1 MIQIIKQKFKTIF
14 WALLLALFLPV
25 HLIAQDDLEEHILEL
40 AADSLLNGFSLD
52 ELTKFREFYQGEIQ
66 NVIQE
71 SNLLQEKILQDGE
84 KLFSINPDHDF
95 MDRIL
100 YRMGDF
106 YFRKTKDEFFKE
118 MEKYEEAFTQFE
130 EGKTTELPEE
140 PKPDYSASL
149 KMYKIILEKSPDSKL
164 TDGTLYHYAFALEK
178 SYRSEEAVPYYMQ
191 LTNQYSSSRYA
202 PEALIRLGEFH
213 FSPIHR
219 DLDKAIEYYTKALD
233 YRDTHRYN
241 EALYK
246 LGWSYYLIERYSDAV
261 YSFTVLVQD
270 IEEYEHEPGS
280 KKFVNP
286 TLKNEALEYIGV
298 CFRYFGGLD
307 KVLTY
312 VDSLGRPGY
321 GAEVLKKL
329 GDIYRENE
337 EKYIQAKFVYM
348 ALLERYPYYLE
359 SPKIQEKIVLCAKG
373 IEDDDEVFL
382 AQQRLFDVYRPES
395 EWQIQVQQLDIDPY
409 QKLKVLQNASQK
421 AELAQRANIN
431 LLISLGE
438 KKKDAGYYQ
447 LVVEEAKKYLTTF
460 QFDTSAYIIHWNMA
474 LILDTKLNQK
484 EEAYQEYLRIC
495 NDYLSDEYKR
505 NAAENA
511 IVLAREFSEQDKVQD
526 ELETLQI
533 AAQVDSSEQVVSQA
547 STQIASTE
555 KLIEAYNN
563 FIMHYPEDEITAE
576 VLRNVGTM
584 YYNND
589 DFDLSLRYFSTLAQN
604 FPASPF
610 ASQAQFSILE
620 SYFGMKDFNNAE
632 IIAKKIQNDE
642 RLSPELRDKIKTRLA
657 ESIYLDAEALVGE
670 NKHLEAA
677 QRFRELYVEVPDA
690 EFADKSIFQAGVQ
703 FDLAKAFPEAI
714 EAYKELIDN
723 FESSDHYLDAVNNL
737 AIDYGEIEDFT
748 LAASTYEK
756 LSSSQPDLEK
766 AKDALYNSSYFY
778 TKQTAWSDAIRVN
791 RAYVDR
797 FPDAEDT
804 EDIFYD
810 LAELYLKFDDF
821 ENANSVYGEFASRFP
836 DSPRGVETHFKRGAY
851 YLNRNQV
858 DSALQEFDLAV
869 KRNDELKSKSLET
882 NDFYAAEALFLKT
895 EEQYKYY
902 DGIQFNLAHL
912 ESAQKEKRDLL
923 KKLVNQYTRVA
934 AYGTNRLYEATFNV
948 GKAYEDFAVTW
959 SEKELPDMNEMEKV
973 VYLKKQNKTSVQLY
987 EKAFESYK
995 TSFLALQKLVDNY
1008 SSNQPQEEK
1017 QNTGRAVEEDS
1028 TLQVAGR
1035 WIKVSG
1041 EKVSHM
1047 LFNMAELNVGSI
1059 DPLLNAPIPTG
1070 LDEVTSLE
1078 YRNQVLAK
1086 AVYPVVEE
1094 VTKAYIRGLEE
1105 AGQHG
1110 LENNWVAKSRT
1121 GLFNV
1126 MTVLTNQYK
1135 KLFLDAFAT
1144 YEEKYDR
1151 YVNLMNNGTEEEQEN
1166 TLDLA
1171 GSLVNLIELGNNYA
1185 GTMNTSYKLSI
1196 DNVIQQ
1202 PFGNTI
1208 ANSIFSDLIQTTV
1221 QLSAKLEESS
1231 KHAAAMKDKFTVQNQ
1246 QTPKMAYEDAIFTF
1260 SDLESYLHDNALEL
1274 GENTYALSKEYGFN
1288 SPNLNKL
1295 TVLLVNLNPQ
1305 TYAAEFEVP
1314 TDGIV
1319 ISPDESWVYTTE
1331 IQDSTW
1337 MMPEFSDETW
1347 QPADVLEDFSNG
1359 GEPILLSRLPEPVEL
1374 DSSATNSTQDT
1385 QIVLAPQS
1393 YYLRKAFKLDNKPL
1407 SAKLKLN
1414 ADDNVKVYVNG
1425 ISVFEEQD
1433 ESLGWGNVFETDL
1446 SPFLKVGKNLIA
1458 IKLDDTDG
1466 SGHGVQPIIELQTLN
1481 LAAFEEQQKSN
1492 TQLDSGKIT
1501 TMDEQ
1506 IYIRNFVPEK

>member
-1 MIQIIKQKFKTIF
+1 MTQIIQKKFNTIF
-14 WALLLALFLPV
+14 LALLLALFLPV
-25 HLIAQDDLEEHILEL
+25 LLIAQDDFEELILEVT
-40 AADSLLNGFSLD
+40 ADSLLNVFSMD
-52 ELTKFREFYQGEIQ
+52 ELVKFREFYQGEIQ
-66 NVIQE
+66 NAIQE

-84 KLFSINPDHDF
+84 KLFSKNPDHDF

-118 MEKYEEAFTQFE
+118 MEKYEQVFTQFE
-130 EGKTTELPEE
+130 EGKITELPEE
-140 PKPDYSASL
+140 PKPDYSSSL
-149 KMYKIILEKSPDSKL
+149 KMYKIILDKYPDSNL
-164 TDGTLYHYAFALEK
+164 MDGVLYHYAFALEQ
-178 SYRSEEAVPYYMQ
+178 SYKSEEAVPYYVQ
-191 LTNQYSSSRYA
+191 LTDQYSSSRYA
-202 PEALIRLGEFH
+202 PEALIRLGEFN

-219 DLDKAIEYYTKALD
+219 DLDKAIEYYTKALN

-246 LGWSYYLIERYSDAV
+246 LGWSYYLIEQYSDAV
-261 YSFTVLVQD
+261 KSFTILVQD
-270 IEEYEHEPGS
+270 IESYEHEPGS
-280 KKFVNP
+280 KNFVNP

-307 KVLTY
+307 KALAY
-312 VDSLGRPGY
+312 FDSLGRPGY

-329 GDIYRENE
+329 GDIYRADE
-337 EKYIQAKFVYM
+337 EKYIQAQFVYM

-359 SPKIQEKIVLCAKG
+359 SPEIQEKIVLCAKG

-395 EWQIQVQQLDIDPY
+395 EWQNQVQQLSIDPY
-409 QKLKVLQNASQK
+409 KKLKVLQNASQK
-421 AELAQRANIN
+421 AEVAQRQNIN
-431 LLISLGE
+431 LLMSLGE
-438 KKKDAGYYQ
+438 QKKDVGYYQ
-447 LVVEEAKKYLTTF
+447 LVVEEASKYLTAF

-474 LILDTKLNQK
+474 LILDTKLNRK

-505 NAAENA
+505 NAPENM
-511 IVLAREFSEQDKVQD
+511 IVLAREFSEQDKVKD
-526 ELETLQI
+526 ESETLQI
-533 AAQVDSSEQVVSQA
+533 AVQVDSSGQDESQP
-547 STQIASTE
+547 SIQISSSN

-576 VLRNVGTM
+576 VLRNVGTI
-584 YYNND
+584 YYND
-589 DFDLSLRYFSTLAQN
+589 KSFDLSLRYFSTLAQR
-604 FPASPF
+604 FSDSPF
-610 ASQAQFSILE
+610 ASQAQFSVLE
-620 SYFGMKDFNNAE
+620 SYFGKKDFNNAE
-632 IIAKKIQNDE
+632 IIAKRIQNDE
-642 RLSPELRDKIKTRLA
+642 RLSPELRSKIKTRLA
-657 ESIYLDAEALVGE
+657 ESIYLNAEALVGE

-677 QRFRELYVEVPDA
+677 QRFKELYAEVPDA

-737 AIDYGEIEDFT
+737 AIDYGEIEDFA

-756 LSSSQPDLEK
+756 FSSIQSDLKK
-766 AKDALYNSSYFY
+766 AKDALYNASYFY
-778 TKQTAWSDAIRVN
+778 TKQTSWSDAIRVN
-791 RAYVDR
+791 RTYVDR

-810 LAELYLKFDDF
+810 LAGLYLKLDDF
-821 ENANSVYGEFASRFP
+821 ENANSIYGEFASRFP
-836 DSPRGVETHFKRGAY
+836 DSPRGVETHFKRGDY
-851 YLNRNQV
+851 YLKRNQV
-858 DSALQEFDLAV
+858 DSALQEFELAV

-882 NDFYAAEALFLKT
+882 NDFYAAEALFLQT
-895 EEQYKYY
+895 EEHYKNY
-902 DGIQFNLAHL
+902 DGIQFNLANL
-912 ESAQKEKRDLL
+912 ESAQKEKKDLL
-923 KKLVNQYTRVA
+923 RKLVDQYTRVA
-934 AYGTNRLYEATFNV
+934 AYGTNRLYEATFNI

-959 SEKELPDMNEMEKV
+959 SEKEIPDMNETEKV
-973 VYLKKQNKTSVQLY
+973 VYLKKQNKTSAQLY
-987 EKAFESYK
+987 EKTFESYK
-995 TSFLALQKLVDNY
+995 LGFLALQKLVDNY
-1008 SSNQPQEEK
+1008 SLNQPQDEEQK
-1017 QNTGRAVEEDS
+1017 SGRAIKKDS
-1028 TLQVAGR
+1028 TLQVASR

-1041 EKVSHM
+1041 VKVSHM

-1059 DPLLNAPIPTG
+1059 ELLLTAPIPTG

-1086 AVYPVVEE
+1086 AIYPVVQE

-1105 AGQHG
+1105 ADQLG
-1110 LENNWVAKSRT
+1110 LENSWVAKSRT

-1126 MTVLTNQYK
+1126 MTVLTSQYK

-1144 YEEKYDR
+1144 YEEKYDQ
-1151 YVNLMNNGTEEEQEN
+1151 YVNIMNNGTEEEQEN

-1171 GSLVNLIELGNNYA
+1171 GSLMNLIELGNNYA

-1208 ANSIFSDLIQTTV
+1208 ANSLFSDLIQTTV
-1221 QLSAKLEESS
+1221 QLSTKLEKSS
-1231 KHAAAMKDKFTVQNQ
+1231 KHAARMKDKFTVQNQ

-1260 SDLESYLHDNALEL
+1260 ADLESYLHDNAIEL
-1274 GENTYALSKEYGFN
+1274 GEKTYALNNEYGFN

-1295 TVLLVNLNPQ
+1295 AVLLVNLNPQ

-1314 TDGIV
+1314 TEGIV
-1319 ISPDESWVYTTE
+1319 ISPDESWVYATE

-1337 MMPEFSDETW
+1337 MVPEFNDETW
-1347 QPADVLEDFSNG
+1347 QPADVLEDFTTG
-1359 GEPILLSRLPEPVEL
+1359 GEAILLSRLPEPAEY
-1374 DSSATNSTQDT
+1374 DSSATDSSQVT
-1385 QIVLAPQS
+1385 QIALTPQF
-1393 YYLRKAFKLDNKPL
+1393 YYLRKVIELDDKPL

-1433 ESLGWGNVFETDL
+1433 ESLGWGNIFETDL
-1446 SPFLKVGKNLIA
+1446 SPFLKTGKNLIA
-1458 IKLDDTDG
+1458 IELDDSDG

-1481 LAAFEEQQKSN
+1481 LAAFEEQQKGN
-1492 TQLDSGKIT
+1492 TQLDAGKIA